1 MSAVLPSS
9 LVTPDWL
16 LARLGQVNLLDAT
29 FTMPGSGKNAGVD
42 YALRHIPGAQFFNI
56 EDIADLDTEMPHMLP
71 PAGEFAAALAALGFD
86 ENLPTVIYD
95 DGSIMGACRC
105 WWMLRVFGY
114 GNAALLDGGLP
125 AWERAGYATTAEVTP
140 ERTGAFT
147 PRFRPE
153 LVWSRQQVLDNLHHG
168 ETVLL
173 DARSPQRFKGEAA
186 EPRPGL
192 QRGHIPG
199 ALNAHYATLLDA
211 GSKCFK
217 PPAALQ
223 EVFALAGVRAG
234 EPLAATCGSGI
245 SACVIAFALH
255 LLGHGDIPVYDGS
268 WAEWGASAGCP
279 IMQGP
284 AQRLQPVRD

>member
-1 MSAVLPSS
+1 MTDSMPAS
-9 LVTPDWL
+9 LVTPAWL
-16 LARLGQVNLLDAT
+16 HSQLGQVNLLDAT
-29 FTMPGSGKNAGVD
+29 FAMPGSGKHAGVD

-56 EDIADLDTEMPHMLP
+56 EEIADPDSDWPHMLP
-71 PAGEFAAALAALGFD
+71 MADEFAAALTALGFD

-114 GNAALLDGGLP
+114 DRAALLDGGLP
-125 AWERAGYATTAEVTP
+125 AWEKAGLAVTDAVTP
-140 ERTGAFT
+140 ERAGTFT

-153 LVWSRQQVLDNLHHG
+153 RVWSKRQVQDNLQHG
-168 ETVLL
+168 DTVLL
-173 DARSPQRFKGEAA
+173 DARSPQRFKGEAV

-199 ALNAHYATLLDA
+199 ALNVHYATLLDA
-211 GSKCFK
+211 DTKCFK
-217 PPAALQ
+217 PPAMLR
-223 EVFALAGVRAG
+223 EIFAQAGVRDG

-245 SACVIAFALH
+245 SACVIAFAQH
-255 LLGHGDIPVYDGS
+255 LLGKNDIPVYDGS

-279 IMQGP
+279 VMQGP
-284 AQRLQPVRD
+284 AQRLQPPRD